1 MRSVDPAVNFL
12 IVLIIGIA
20 AGLLF
25 DRFAGPSGLVRQFAG
40 ARAMVTS
47 ALIGIAG
54 AFIGFH
60 LAALSGMIGLAGFAL
75 YVGAAAGAA
84 IVLMLWR
91 MIR

>member
-1 MRSVDPAVNFL
+1 MRGTDPAVNFL
-12 IVLIIGIA
+12 IVLVIGIA

-25 DRFAGPSGLVRQFAG
+25 DRFVGPSWLVRQFAG
-40 ARAMVTS
+40 TRAMVTG
-47 ALIGIAG
+47 ALVGIAG

-60 LAALSGMIGLAGFAL
+60 LAALSGMIGLDGLAL

-84 IVLMLWR
+84 VILLLWR